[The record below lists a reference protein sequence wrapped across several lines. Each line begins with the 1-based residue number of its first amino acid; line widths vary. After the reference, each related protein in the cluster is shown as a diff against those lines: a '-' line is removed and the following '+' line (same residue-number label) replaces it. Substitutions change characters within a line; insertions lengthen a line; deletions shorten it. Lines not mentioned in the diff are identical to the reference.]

1 MFPLYDINRSRRRP
15 VVVVWL
21 VLINLVVFVWQF
33 FVSPDV
39 DQVVYNYGFRPV
51 DFWSNPAAEWPAL
64 FTSMFMHGG
73 LLHLLGNLWFL
84 WVFGDNIEDE
94 MGRGRFLIFYLA
106 GGVAAA
112 LTHSLF
118 DGATNVPMIGASGA
132 ISAVLGAY
140 ILLHPRAIILSLI
153 GWIPIPVPAFI
164 YLGYWALIQF
174 VQSAAGVEG
183 VAFWAHIGGFIFGM
197 LFARRFLHQG

>member
-15 VVVVWL
+15 VVVIWL
-21 VLINLVVFVWQF
+21 ILFNLAAFIWQF
-33 FVSPDV
+33 LVSPDV
-39 DQVVYNYGFRPV
+39 EQVVYTYGFRPV
-51 DFWSNPAAEWPAL
+51 DFWSDPGAEWLNL

-73 LLHLLGNLWFL
+73 WAHLLGNLWFL

-94 MGRGRFLIFYLA
+94 MGHSRFLIFYLL

-112 LTHSLF
+112 LTHGLV

-153 GWIPIPVPAFI
+153 GWIPVPVPALI
-164 YLGYWALIQF
+164 YLGYWMLIQF
-174 VQSAAGVEG
+174 VQSAAGIEG
-183 VAFWAHIGGFIFGM
+183 VAFWAHIGGFVFGV
-197 LFARRFLHQG
+197 LFARRFLQRS